1 MNTPILR
8 LSRVVALLFAALLVS
23 STLVQF
29 VQAPA
34 LRARADNKR
43 TLLDEYSKPRGL
55 LLVGES
61 AIAKSTP
68 SQGELAYLRS
78 YPQGPLYSH
87 VTGYYSYL
95 YGAAGG
101 LEGAANGL
109 LSGSSDALFYR
120 RVADLLS
127 GRQATGASLSLT
139 LNPKAQDAA
148 SKALGGQRGAVV
160 ALNPKTGAVLALVS
174 KPEYD
179 PNTLASHDLEAVTTA
194 WKSLNDDPTRPLA
207 DRAIAGALYPPGST
221 FKLVTA
227 AAALSSGAYTP
238 SSVLP
243 GPAKLDLPQTSVGLP
258 NHDNKPCGPGDQTT
272 LQHALE
278 ISCNTAFGWLGMRI
292 GADALRAQAQ
302 RFGFGEN
309 LRIPMRV
316 TPSVVPASL
325 NTPQTAQAAIGQYDV
340 RVTPLQIAMVSAAI
354 ANKGVVMR
362 PYLVDKVVGANLDIL
377 DQSQPTQL
385 SEAITPEVAAAL
397 TTMMV
402 GVVDNG
408 TGRPVAIS
416 GVQVAGKSGTAE
428 QGNSSPNHAWFTAFA
443 PADDPQVAVAVVVE
457 DGGDDGLEASGA
469 RTAGPIAKAV
479 MEAVMKR

>member
-1 MNTPILR
+1 VNTPILR

-207 DRAIAGALYPPGST
+207 DRRRP
-221 FKLVTA
+221 
-227 AAALSSGAYTP
+227 
-238 SSVLP
+238 LP
-243 GPAKLDLPQTSVGLP
+243 ARLDLQAR
-258 NHDNKPCGPGDQTT
+258 HRCGG
-272 LQHALE
+272 
-278 ISCNTAFGWLGMRI
+278 
-292 GADALRAQAQ
+292 
-302 RFGFGEN
+302 
-309 LRIPMRV
+309 
-316 TPSVVPASL
+316 
-325 NTPQTAQAAIGQYDV
+325 
-340 RVTPLQIAMVSAAI
+340 PLQRGLHPELGAARAGQARPAADQRRSA
-354 ANKGVVMR
+354 
-362 PYLVDKVVGANLDIL
+362 
-377 DQSQPTQL
+377 QPRQ
-385 SEAITPEVAAAL
+385 
-397 TTMMV
+397 
-402 GVVDNG
+402 
-408 TGRPVAIS
+408 
-416 GVQVAGKSGTAE
+416 Q
-428 QGNSSPNHAWFTAFA
+428 
-443 PADDPQVAVAVVVE
+443 AV
-457 DGGDDGLEASGA
+457 
-469 RTAGPIAKAV
+469 RT
-479 MEAVMKR
+479 R